1 MKRLTPVL
9 HTGLTA
15 GLVLLVYVV
24 QVSLRLRVG
33 AFAVIDLLPPLV
45 VAAGCVLGS
54 GAGMVCGLLAGLLH
68 DVSGAGIEGIYP
80 LYFMLCGILCG
91 YLSEHHPRA
100 RMRIAL
106 LCAAC
111 TVGIISVLRYLFYFQ
126 FVTQTG
132 IAIFALHIARRMV
145 VCMLL
150 CPIAILLVRLL
161 GKLCAWRPRRAKRGV
176 LAAVDDAPAT
186 ANEPEVRP
194 MDEPEEPAAP
204 SDDGGEDGA

>member
-1 MKRLTPVL
+1 MRRLTPML

-15 GLVLLVYVV
+15 ALVLLAYIV
-24 QVSLRLRVG
+24 QVSLRLRAD

-68 DVSGAGIEGIYP
+68 DVSGAGIEGVYP
-80 LYFMLCGILCG
+80 LYFMLCGILSG

-100 RMRIAL
+100 RIRMAL
-106 LCAAC
+106 LCVAC
-111 TVGIISVLRYLFYFQ
+111 TASVLPAIRYLFYYQ

-132 IAIFALHIARRMV
+132 ITVFALDIARRMA

-150 CPIAILLVRLL
+150 CPVAIGIVRLL
-161 GKLCAWRPRRAKRGV
+161 GRLCAWRPRRARRGV
-176 LAAVDDAPAT
+176 LAAAEDVPAEDA
-186 ANEPEVRP
+186 P
-194 MDEPEEPAAP
+194 MDEPSAP
-204 SDDGGEDGA
+204 PDDRGEDGA